1 MRIIKRIL
9 YFIIGLIMFLCLTV
23 MVCAFNPA
31 LTQKIAGKVP
41 QIRQLF
47 GMEAEEENLE
57 YPPDESPVSDNQN
70 VVGVY
75 VPPAQEDVVLPESVK
90 DKIGYEPVL
99 GIGEQISDED
109 AASIEDA
116 LGTGETGNELTFDT
130 LFYPYYGMLDRNM
143 QTLYRQI
150 YANAMEL
157 SPRFVP
163 AVTVSVD
170 QVRDVFEAVCND
182 HPQLFWMETEYS
194 CKYVQDRCV
203 EISLRYYWNKD
214 ELEEA
219 RQQFEKAADKLI
231 KSAKELETAA
241 EKEKYVHDMLIQTVD
256 YHAGTPM
263 NQSAYS
269 ALVNGRSVCAGYA
282 RAFQYIL
289 MELGIPCY
297 YCTGYSGGDHAW
309 NIVKLDDGYYNV
321 DVTWDDTQPSTCDY
335 FNKTD
340 VDYAK
345 THVRKSLSVKL
356 PVCNADDYRK
366 GPSADKNVQVDED
379 TDDEDTDEGD
389 LQLLL
394 PEYADTDELIN
405 PNPQEPL
412 TWNPG
417 TDEDAEWQAAL
428 DDAGLRADQVMDTLE
443 KYYADCKEQM
453 VKAGTGQKQFV
464 SVIPKSLW
472 ETIEQEYSDGSY
484 EKGYVKDALKEMGM
498 ENFAI
503 QLQTQ
508 RINGTFY
515 RLYHN
520 ISTW

>member
-1 MRIIKRIL
+1 ML
-9 YFIIGLIMFLCLTV
+9 LCMAV
-23 MVCAFNPA
+23 MVCAFNPV
-31 LTQKIAGKVP
+31 LTEKLAARVP

-47 GMEAEEENLE
+47 GMEAEDTDWL
-57 YPPDESPVSDNQN
+57 PPETDFMPDTQN
-70 VVGVY
+70 STGVY
-75 VPPAQEDVVLPESVK
+75 VPPALEDVVLPESVK
-90 DKIGYEPVL
+90 DKVGYTPILES
-99 GIGEQISDED
+99 GEQISDED
-109 AASIEDA
+109 AEDIQNA
-116 LGTGETGNELTFDT
+116 LGTGEMGNELTFDP

-150 YANAMEL
+150 YANALEM
-157 SPRFVP
+157 SSRFVP
-163 AVTVSVD
+163 AVTVSVE

-182 HPQLFWMETEYS
+182 HPELFWMETEYS

-203 EISLRYYWNKD
+203 EIGLRYYWTKD
-214 ELEEA
+214 ELEDVQE
-219 RQQFEKAADKLI
+219 QFDKAADKLI
-231 KSAKELETAA
+231 QGAREYATDA
-241 EKEKYVHDMLIQTVD
+241 EREKYVHDALIETVD
-256 YHAGTPM
+256 YHAGTAM

-289 MELGIPCY
+289 MELEIPCY

-340 VDYAK
+340 ADYAK
-345 THVRKSLSVKL
+345 THVRKSLSVYL

-366 GPSADKNVQVDED
+366 GPASDKNED
-379 TDDEDTDEGD
+379 AAGSTQENGT
-389 LQLLL
+389 QTLL
-394 PEYADTDELIN
+394 PESTDTSELIN
-405 PNPQEPL
+405 PNPQKPI
-412 TWNPG
+412 TWNPQPEEI
-417 TDEDAEWQAAL
+417 DEWQAAL
-428 DDAGLRADQVMDTLE
+428 DDAGLTADQVMDTLE
-443 KYYADCKEQM
+443 KYYADCKAQM
-453 VKAGTGQKQFV
+453 VKAGTGKKQFV
-464 SVIPKSLW
+464 NVIPKALW
-472 ETIEQEYSDGSY
+472 ETIEREYSDGSY
-484 EKGYVKDALKEMGM
+484 EKGYVEEALKELKM

-515 RLYHN
+515 KLYHN